1 MSSPADFYS
10 CTLAAL
16 RRTFGYPAF
25 RGHQADVIAHVAAG
39 QSAFVLMPT
48 GGGKSLCYQIP
59 ALVRDGLTVVIS
71 PLIAL
76 MQDQVATL
84 QQRGVRAELLN
95 STLSA
100 RETARIEQDIR
111 LGHVRLLYLS
121 PERLLTAKMMAL
133 LTTVKLALFAIDEA
147 HCITEWGHDFRPHY
161 RGLSVLPERFP
172 TVPRLALTATA
183 DAETQADIIRR
194 LGLTDARRF
203 GASFDRPNIQCTVVA
218 KRDAHAQLLRFIQR
232 RHRGAVGVVYCQ
244 SRARVDATAAFLD
257 AHGITALPYHAG
269 LSTRQREENQQWF
282 LTRPGVVMVATIAF
296 GMGID
301 KPDVRFVA
309 HLDVPVSIEGYYQE
323 MGRAGRDG
331 LPAEAWLTYDVHDA
345 TGLIR
350 RITQSDATAE
360 RQRVRL
366 HKLDAM
372 LALCETAACRRA
384 TLLRYFDE
392 PVAPCGSCDNCTRP
406 PRTVDGAPLLRQIVD
421 ATDGASCTAH
431 ELTAALAATEM
442 AGRAWP
448 RRRPARSAD
457 SWRAVIRQCVALGVL
472 GVDHR
477 NGSAVVTTPAAARV
491 LSGRQRLALPEL
503 HVGRPPA
510 TTARRTPPRPAPD
523 AAAIRARLH
532 LWRETTARARDVPD
546 HVICHDATLDLLA
559 TKRPRSRFALRWIAG
574 IGPRRAA
581 LYGAGILAAL
591 TPERSSE

>member
-1 MSSPADFYS
+1 MASPTDFYS

-147 HCITEWGHDFRPHY
+147 HCIAEWGHDFRPHY

-203 GASFDRPNIQCTVVA
+203 GASFDRPNIQCVVVQ
-218 KRDAHAQLLRFIQR
+218 KHDAHTQLLRFIQH

-244 SRARVDATAAFLD
+244 SRARVELTAAFLD
-257 AHGITALPYHAG
+257 AHGIPALPYHAG
-269 LSTRQREENQQWF
+269 LSTRQREQNQQWF

-350 RITQSDATAE
+350 RIKQSDATAE

-392 PVAPCGSCDNCTRP
+392 HVAPCGACDTCRRP
-406 PRTVDGAPLLRQIVD
+406 PRTMDGAPLLRQIVE
-421 ATDGASCTAH
+421 AARLTPGTAH
-431 ELTAALAATEM
+431 EMAAMLAE
-442 AGRAWP
+442 RERVRQSWP
-448 RRRPARSAD
+448 RWRPVRSAD
-457 SWRAVIRQCVALGVL
+457 GWRAVIRQCVAQGAL

-477 NGSAVVTTPAAARV
+477 AGSRLVATVRTAAVLR
-491 LSGRQRLALPEL
+491 GRQPLRL
-503 HVGRPPA
+503 PA
-510 TTARRTPPRPAPD
+510 SRPPRPPETSARRAPPRSAPD
-523 AAAIRARLH
+523 TASIRARLH
-532 LWRETTARARDVPD
+532 CWREATARARGVPD
-546 HVICHDATLDLLA
+546 HVICHDAALDLIA
-559 TKRPRSRFALRWIAG
+559 TKRPRSRLALRWIAG

-581 LYGAGILAAL
+581 LYGTSILATLSA
-591 TPERSSE
+591 TTAPE